1 MRWGKIV
8 FFTPFFAINGGC
20 MPELRK
26 DPIVGRWVIIS
37 IERGKRPTDFLS
49 ASQRKKGGFC
59 PFCPGNEYT
68 TPPEIMAFRPPSS
81 PANSPDWTLRVM
93 PNKFPALQI
102 YGELNK
108 SGEGIFDKMNGV
120 GAHEVIVE
128 SPDHNHSLATMSQKA
143 VEDVLWAAFLR
154 LSDLKKDQRFK
165 YGLVFKNE
173 GEVAGASL
181 EHSHTQ
187 LIALPIVPKL
197 VKEELDAARQHF
209 KFKERCIFCDVI
221 SQELSDGKRVI
232 YENAKYVALAPF
244 APRAPFETW
253 ILPKRH
259 ESAFSPAEKNYS
271 DLAEIL
277 QRILRQMDRILDTP
291 PYNFVIHTS
300 PFYDEVNDYYHW
312 HMELVPKLTKIAGFE
327 WGSGF
332 YINPT
337 PPEESAKFMRE
348 ARV

>member
-1 MRWGKIV
+1 
-8 FFTPFFAINGGC
+8 

-37 IERGKRPTDFLS
+37 VERGKRPTDFVS
-49 ASQRKKGGFC
+49 PSQRKRGGFC

-68 TPPEIMAFRPPSS
+68 TPSEIMAVRPNGSS
-81 PANSPDWTLRVM
+81 PNTPGWTLRVM
-93 PNKFPALQI
+93 PNKFPALQTF
-102 YGELNK
+102 GALGK
-108 SGEGIFDKMNGV
+108 SGEGIFDKMSGI

-128 SPDHNHSLATMSQKA
+128 TPDHNQSLAHMPSKS
-143 VEDVLWAAFLR
+143 VEDVFWAFYQR
-154 LSDLKKDQRFK
+154 LTDLKRDRRFK
-165 YGLVFKNE
+165 YVLIFKNE

-181 EHSHTQ
+181 EHTHTQ

-197 VKEELDAARQHF
+197 VREELDGARQHYE
-209 KFKERCIFCDVI
+209 FKERCIFCDVI
-221 SQELSDGKRVI
+221 NQELEDGKRVI
-232 YENAKYVALAPF
+232 CENAQYVALAPF

-253 ILPKRH
+253 VLPKRH
-259 ESAFSPAEKNYS
+259 ESMFDPPSRSFAE
-271 DLAEIL
+271 LAEIM

-291 PYNFVIHTS
+291 PYNFVLHTS
-300 PFYDEVNDYYHW
+300 PFYDERNDYYHW
-312 HMELVPKLTKIAGFE
+312 HIEIVPKLIKIAGFE

-348 ARV
+348 AKI